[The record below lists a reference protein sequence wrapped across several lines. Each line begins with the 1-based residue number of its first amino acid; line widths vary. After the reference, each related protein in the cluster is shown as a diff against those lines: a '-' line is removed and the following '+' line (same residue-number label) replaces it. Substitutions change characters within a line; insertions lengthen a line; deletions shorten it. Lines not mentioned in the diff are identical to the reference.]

1 MVLGANANHSA
12 VSTHEVLRNLHR
24 QAWQLPPTFAGAWF
38 TVSAMTT
45 EERAD
50 IGADRFSV
58 RATAESNFAWL
69 RTRLSLERTLMAWVR
84 TGIALIG
91 FGFSIVEIFN
101 RLAANPSVAPPL
113 LPEMPRYVGLT
124 LIAAGV
130 LALVISCLQ
139 YVWVSNYLWSPQ
151 FHPIAGLREGG
162 GRTPALAIAILLTLL
177 GIAAFIAVLLRV
189 A

>member
-1 MVLGANANHSA
+1 
-12 VSTHEVLRNLHR
+12 
-24 QAWQLPPTFAGAWF
+24 
-38 TVSAMTT
+38 MTT
-45 EERAD
+45 EDQIGTGAERFA
-50 IGADRFSV
+50 V

-69 RTRLSLERTLMAWVR
+69 RTRLALERTLLAWVR

-101 RLAANPSVAPPL
+101 RLAANPSVAPAL

-130 LALVISCLQ
+130 LALVISCWQ
-139 YVWVSNYLWSPQ
+139 YVLVSNYLWSPQ
-151 FHPIAGLREGG
+151 FRPIAGARESG

-177 GIAAFIAVLLRV
+177 GLAAFVAVVLRV
-189 A
+189 P